1 MWLKADSIWQRSYS
15 IMKTFKCPLIIC
27 PTCLINCYYKSSL
40 NFPFSFFPHGGRFYA
55 IVVVRSGEP
64 ASDPNVYLDAGVY
77 TSGVAYYIAAAWD
90 SNGISSVPD
99 TFTVGDGTTTTANNV
114 TYVNVGLDQNTQY
127 AIFTRIEI
135 ESDTNQ
141 VS

>member
-1 MWLKADSIWQRSYS
+1 MLV
-15 IMKTFKCPLIIC
+15 L
-27 PTCLINCYYKSSL
+27 L
-40 NFPFSFFPHGGRFYA
+40 FPRGGRFYA

-64 ASDPNVYLDAGVY
+64 ASDPNVYLDAGPY
-77 TSGVAYYIAAAWD
+77 TPDATYYIAAAWD

-99 TFTVGDGTTTTANNV
+99 TYTVGDGTTTTANGV
-114 TYVNVGLDQNTQY
+114 AYVNAELRQNTQY
-127 AIFTRIEI
+127 TIFIRIDI